1 MNNYS
6 EDLLVEK
13 PTIELLEALGWKHL
27 NCFDEKFGEGGTLG
41 RETTNEV
48 VLVSKLRPA
57 LKKLNPNLPD
67 QLIQL
72 AINEIT
78 KNRSVQSLVD
88 ANKEVYKLLKDGVK
102 VKLHSANE
110 DKIETVKVIDWDNSQ
125 NNDYFLAS
133 QFWVTGEIYK
143 RRADL
148 VGFVNGISLI
158 FIELKASHERLEN
171 AFGKNLRDY
180 KNTIPQIFW
189 YNCFIILSNGSKSKI
204 GTISSD
210 WEHFSDWKKIN
221 SEGEKGIISLDTMIR
236 GTCTKELLLDITENF
251 ILYTE
256 FKGEGIKI
264 LAKNHQYLGVNNV
277 FREMSDSQTRRQ
289 KLGVFWHTQGSG
301 KSFSMIFFAQKV
313 LRKLPGD
320 YTFVVVTD
328 RDELDQQIY
337 KNFASVGVVTEE
349 EKRVRANSG
358 NDLKIKLTEDH
369 RYIFTTIQKFHTA
382 KGQIYP
388 KLSDRSDVIVMTDE
402 AHRTQYDV
410 FALNMR
416 NALPQACFIGFT
428 GTPLMAGEEKT
439 REVFGDYISMYNF
452 KESADDK
459 ATVPLY
465 YENRIPELQIINPN
479 FNQDIENVLEKAEL
493 DENQE
498 EKLERE
504 FSREYHLITRDQRLD
519 KVAEDIVKHF
529 MGRGY
534 LGKAMVVAIDKATAI
549 KMYEKVK
556 KYWPKYM
563 QELKNSLTST
573 SEKEEREDLKKRIK
587 FIEEADMAVV
597 VSQSQNEVEDLKKKG
612 LDILPHRK
620 KMLKEDLATRFKDPN
635 DNFSLVFVCAMWMT
649 GFDAP
654 SCSTLYLDKPMRNHT
669 LMQTI
674 ARVNRVFQN
683 KTNGLIIDYLGIFKD
698 LQKALA
704 FYGSGPI
711 GGINVGEMPVQDKS
725 VLVKQLEDL
734 IGQAQK
740 FCEDNNIDIKAIIK
754 ADKFESI
761 KLVDLAVEEILVSEE
776 TKKEFL
782 SLVSLIN
789 NYYKAILPDP
799 KANDFKP
806 IQQVLNEIAKKIQNL
821 GPDVDI
827 TEIMVEVEDI
837 LDKSVSPAGYIIREP
852 KTKYGVSKQVDLT
865 KVDFDVLRKK
875 FEQGQKRAM
884 IERLKNQAEGMLEEM
899 IGRNNTRIDFL
910 EKLQQLVEKYN
921 SGSYNVEVLF
931 DELINFTKEL
941 EEEEKRGLRE
951 QLSEEELAVFD
962 ILTKPD
968 MKLSE
973 KQKKEVKAIA
983 KQLLNKLKQEKIVLD
998 WRNKQQAR
1006 ADVQLTI
1013 EKILDQLPENYS
1025 NNIYQQKCN
1034 QIYLHIYDSYFGQ
1047 NKSIYEDSARTF

>member
-1 MNNYS
+1 MNNYT
-6 EDLLVEK
+6 EALLVEK
-13 PTIELLEALGWKHL
+13 PTIELLEKLGWKHL
-27 NCFDEKFGEGGTLG
+27 NCFDEKFGSGGTLG

-48 VLVSKLRPA
+48 VLVAKLKPA
-57 LKKLNPNLPD
+57 LKKLNPTVPD
-67 QLIQL
+67 ELIQL
-72 AINEIT
+72 AINEII
-78 KNRSVQSLVD
+78 KNRSVQSLVG

-102 VKLHSANE
+102 VKLHTANE

-148 VGFVNGISLI
+148 VGFVNGIPLI

-171 AFGKNLRDY
+171 AFKKSLRDY

-189 YNCFIILSNGSKSKI
+189 YNSFIILSNGSKSKI

-210 WEHFSDWKKIN
+210 WEHFVDWKKIN
-221 SEGEKGIISLDTMIR
+221 TEGEKGIISLDTMIK
-236 GTCTKELLLDITENF
+236 GTCVAEKLLDITENF

-256 FKGEGIKI
+256 FKGKDIKI

-277 FREMSDSQTRRQ
+277 FGEMADSQGRRQ
-289 KLGVFWHTQGSG
+289 RLGVFWHTQGSG

-313 LRKLPGD
+313 LRKLPGN

-337 KNFASVGVVTEE
+337 KNFASVTVVTEDE
-349 EKRVRANSG
+349 QRVRANSG
-358 NDLKIKLTEDH
+358 QDLKEKLTEDH
-369 RYIFTTIQKFHTA
+369 RYIFTTIQKFHTFR
-382 KGQIYP
+382 GQVYP

-416 NALPQACFIGFT
+416 NALPHASFIGFT
-428 GTPLMAGEEKT
+428 GTPLMVGEEKT
-439 REVFGDYISMYNF
+439 REVFGDYISIYNF
-452 KESADDK
+452 KESSDDK

-479 FNQDIENVLEKAEL
+479 FNQDIESVLEKAEL
-493 DENQE
+493 DEAQE

-519 KVAEDIVKHF
+519 KVAQDLVKHF

-534 LGKAMVVAIDKATAI
+534 LGKAMVVSIDKATAI

-556 KYWPKYM
+556 KYWPQTLK
-563 QELKNSLTST
+563 ELKNSLNSI
-573 SEKEEREDLKKRIK
+573 SEKQDREDLKERIK
-587 FIEEADMAVV
+587 FIEETDMAVV

-620 KMLKEDLATRFKDPN
+620 RMLKEDLAIRFKDPN
-635 DNFSLVFVCAMWMT
+635 DNFRIVFVCAMWMT

-711 GGINVGEMPVQDKS
+711 GGMNAGEMPVQDKS

-734 IGQAQK
+734 IGQAQA
-740 FCEDNNIDIKAIIK
+740 FCEDNNIDIEAITG
-754 ADKFESI
+754 ANKFESI
-761 KLVDLAVEEILVSEE
+761 KLVDQAVEEILVSEE

-782 SLVSLIN
+782 SVVSLVDS
-789 NYYKAILPDP
+789 YYKAILPDP

-806 IQQVLNEIAKKIQNL
+806 IQQALNEIAKKIKTL
-821 GPDVDI
+821 GPSVDI
-827 TEIMVEVEDI
+827 SEVMEGIEDV
-837 LDKSVSPAGYIIREP
+837 LDKSVSPAGYLIREP
-852 KTKYGVSKQVDLT
+852 KTKYGVSKQIDLT
-865 KVDFDVLRKK
+865 KVDFDALRKR

-899 IGRNNTRIDFL
+899 IERNRTRINFL

-921 SGSYNVEVLF
+921 SGSYNVEALF
-931 DELINFTKEL
+931 DELIDFTKEL

-951 QLSEEELAVFD
+951 QLSEEELAIFD

-983 KQLLNKLKQEKIVLD
+983 KQLLSKLKQEKIVLD

-1013 EKILDQLPENYS
+1013 EKMLDQLPENYS
-1025 NNIYQQKCN
+1025 NTIYQQKCN

-1047 NKSIYEDSARTF
+1047 NKSVYQESTRAF

>member
-1 MNNYS
+1 MNNYT
-6 EDLLVEK
+6 EDSLVEK
-13 PTIELLEALGWKHL
+13 PTIELLEKLGWKHL
-27 NCFDEKFGEGGTLG
+27 NCFDEKFGEGGTLD
-41 RETTNEV
+41 RETTNDV
-48 VLVSKLRPA
+48 VLVSKLKPA
-57 LKKLNPNLPD
+57 LKKLNPSLPD
-67 QLIQL
+67 ELVQL

-88 ANKEVYKLLKDGVK
+88 TNKAVYKLLKDGVK
-102 VKLHSANE
+102 VKLHTANE
-110 DKIETVKVIDWDNSQ
+110 DKIETIKVIDWDNPE

-133 QFWVTGEIYK
+133 QFWITGEIYK

-148 VGFVNGISLI
+148 VGFVNGIPLV

-171 AFGKNLRDY
+171 AFQKNLRDY
-180 KNTIPQIFW
+180 KNTIPQVFW
-189 YNCFIILSNGSKSKI
+189 YNSFIILSNGSQSKV

-210 WEHFSDWKKIN
+210 WEHFGDWKKIN

-236 GTCTKELLLDITENF
+236 GTCSKKLLLDIVENF

-256 FKGEGIKI
+256 FKGKGIKI

-277 FREMSDSQTRRQ
+277 FREMSDSQTRMQ

-313 LRKLPGD
+313 LRKLPGN
-320 YTFVVVTD
+320 YTFVIVTD

-337 KNFASVGVVTEE
+337 KNFAGVAVVTEDE
-349 EKRVRANSG
+349 HRVRANSG
-358 NDLKIKLTEDH
+358 ADLKVKLTEDH
-369 RYIFTTIQKFHTA
+369 RYIFTTIQKFHTFR
-382 KGQIYP
+382 GQVYP

-402 AHRTQYDV
+402 AHRTQYDI

-416 NALPQACFIGFT
+416 NALPNASFIGFT
-428 GTPLMAGEEKT
+428 GTPLMVGEEKT
-439 REVFGDYISMYNF
+439 REVFGDYISIYNF

-479 FNQDIENVLEKAEL
+479 FNRDIENVLEKAEL
-493 DENQE
+493 DEAQE

-504 FSREYHLITRDQRLD
+504 FSKEYHLITREQRLN

-534 LGKAMVVAIDKATAI
+534 LGKAMVVSIDKATAI
-549 KMYEKVK
+549 KMYNKVK
-556 KYWPKYM
+556 EYWPQSL
-563 QELKNSLTST
+563 QELKNSLTSA
-573 SEKEEREDLKKRIK
+573 SEKQEREDLKKRIK

-612 LDILPHRK
+612 LDILPLRK
-620 KMLKEDLATRFKDPN
+620 RMLREDLATRFKDPN
-635 DNFSLVFVCAMWMT
+635 DNFRLVFVCAMWMT

-683 KTNGLIIDYLGIFKD
+683 KTNGLIIDYIGIFKD

-711 GGINVGEMPVQDKS
+711 GGLNSGEMPVQDKS

-734 IGQAQK
+734 IGQARM
-740 FCEDNNIDIKAIIK
+740 FCKDNHIDIESIIN

-761 KLVDLAVEEILVSEE
+761 RLVDQAVEEILVSEK

-782 SLVSLIN
+782 SVVSLVDS
-789 NYYKAILPDP
+789 YYKAILPDP

-806 IQQVLNEIAKKIQNL
+806 IQQALNEITKKIKTL
-821 GPDVDI
+821 GPSVDI
-827 TEIMVEVEDI
+827 SGIMGEIEDI
-837 LDKSVSPAGYIIREP
+837 LDKSVSPAGYVIREP
-852 KTKYGVSKQVDLT
+852 QTKYGVGKHVDLT
-865 KVDFDVLRKK
+865 KINFDALRKK

-884 IERLKNQAEGMLEEM
+884 IERLKNQAEDMLEEM
-899 IGRNNTRIDFL
+899 IERNRSRIDFL
-910 EKLQQLVEKYN
+910 EKLQRLVEKYN
-921 SGSYNVEVLF
+921 SGSYNVETLF
-931 DELINFTKEL
+931 DELIDFTKEL
-941 EEEEKRGLRE
+941 GNEEKRGLRE
-951 QLSEEELAVFD
+951 QLSEEELAIFD

-968 MKLSE
+968 IKLSE

-1013 EKILDQLPENYS
+1013 EKMLDHLPDNYS
-1025 NNIYQQKCN
+1025 SSIYEQKCN
-1034 QIYLHIYDSYFGQ
+1034 QIYLHIYDSYYDQ
-1047 NKSIYEDSARTF
+1047 NRNLYQ

>member
-1 MNNYS
+1 MNNYT

-13 PTIELLEALGWKHL
+13 PTIELLEKLGWKHL

-41 RETTNEV
+41 RETTSEV
-48 VLVSKLRPA
+48 ILVSKLKLT
-57 LKKLNPNLPD
+57 LKKLNPNVPD
-67 QLIQL
+67 ELIQL

-102 VKLHSANE
+102 VKLHTANE
-110 DKIETVKVIDWDNSQ
+110 DKIETVKIIDWNNSG

-133 QFWVTGEIYK
+133 QFWITGEIYK

-148 VGFVNGISLI
+148 VGFVNGIPLV

-171 AFGKNLRDY
+171 AFEKNLRDY

-189 YNCFIILSNGSKSKI
+189 YNSFIILSNGSKSKV

-210 WEHFSDWKKIN
+210 WEHFTDWKKIN
-221 SEGEKGIISLDTMIR
+221 SEGEEGIISLDTMIR
-236 GTCTKELLLDITENF
+236 GTCAKKLLLDIVENF

-256 FKGEGIKI
+256 FKGKGIKI
-264 LAKNHQYLGVNNV
+264 LAKNHQYLGVNNA
-277 FREMSDSQTRRQ
+277 FSEMADSQNRKK

-313 LRKLPGD
+313 LRKLFGN

-337 KNFASVGVVTEE
+337 KNFAGVAVVTEDE
-349 EKRVRANSG
+349 HRVRANSG
-358 NDLKIKLTEDH
+358 ADLKVKLTEDH
-369 RYIFTTIQKFHTA
+369 RYIFTTIQKFHTF
-382 KGQIYP
+382 KRQVYP

-416 NALPQACFIGFT
+416 NALPLASFIGFT
-428 GTPLMAGEEKT
+428 GTPLMIGEEKT
-439 REVFGDYISMYNF
+439 REVFGDYISIYNF

-465 YENRIPELQIINPN
+465 YENRIPELQIINSN
-479 FNQDIENVLEKAEL
+479 FNQDIESVLERAEI
-493 DENQE
+493 DEAQE

-519 KVAEDIVKHF
+519 KVAQDIVKHF

-534 LGKAMVVAIDKATAI
+534 MGKAMVVSIDKATAI

-556 KYWPKYM
+556 KYWPQSL
-563 QELKNSLTST
+563 QELKNSLISV
-573 SEKEEREDLKKRIK
+573 SSNEEREDLKKRIK
-587 FIEEADMAVV
+587 FIEGSDMAVV
-597 VSQSQNEVEDLKKKG
+597 VSQSQNEVEDLSKIG
-612 LDILPHRK
+612 LDILPLRK
-620 KMLKEDLATRFKDPN
+620 RMLKEDLATRFKDPN
-635 DNFSLVFVCAMWMT
+635 DNFRIVFVCAMWMT

-711 GGINVGEMPVQDKS
+711 GGINAGEMPVQDKS
-725 VLVKQLEDL
+725 VLVKQLENL
-734 IGQAQK
+734 IGQAQI
-740 FCEDNNIDIKAIIK
+740 FCDDNHTNIEAIIK

-761 KLVDLAVEEILVSEE
+761 RLVDQAVEQILVSDA

-782 SLVSLIN
+782 SLVSIIDS
-789 NYYKAILPDP
+789 YYKAILPDP

-806 IQQVLNEIAKKIQNL
+806 IQQTLNEIAKKIKTL
-821 GPDVDI
+821 GPSVDI
-827 TEIMVEVEDI
+827 SEIMGEVENV
-837 LDKSVSPAGYIIREP
+837 LDKSVSPAGYVIREP
-852 KTKYGVSKQVDLT
+852 QIKYGVSKQVDLT
-865 KVDFDVLRKK
+865 KINFNALRKK

-899 IGRNNTRIDFL
+899 IEKNRTRINFL

-951 QLSEEELAVFD
+951 QLSEEELAIFD

-1013 EKILDQLPENYS
+1013 EKVLDQLPENYS
-1025 NNIYQQKCN
+1025 NSIYQQKCN
-1034 QIYLHIYDSYFGQ
+1034 QIYLHIYDSYYGQ
-1047 NKSIYEDSARTF
+1047 DKNIYQESARAF